1 MTGAYDDMAA
11 ELSRLQR
18 QIAQVGF
25 DLHDEALQDVT
36 ALRNDLMQFRGQ
48 LDSALAGSSDRY
60 KIVGRVDDF
69 LARVSKLDTDLRELA
84 VTGRRPPP
92 TSKPLFA
99 MLAESVDAHADA
111 GTVELVLGSDV
122 DAQDLTD
129 DERVTIVRVVESALA
144 NVRQHN
150 ADANAR
156 VTVRSLDGALE
167 VEVLDDGGGFDVE
180 ESRRRAAR
188 EQRLGLLGMEERMGS
203 VGGTLAVS
211 STPGGPTRVTL
222 RLARPGRRSSQL

>member
-48 LDSALAGSSDRY
+48 LDSALAGATDRY

-69 LARVSKLDTDLRELA
+69 LARVGKLDTDLRELA
-84 VTGRRPPP
+84 VTGRRPAPP
-92 TSKPLFA
+92 SKPLFA

-150 ADANAR
+150 AEANAR

-167 VEVLDDGGGFDVE
+167 VEVLDDGDGFDVE

-211 STPGGPTRVTL
+211 SRPGGPTCVTL
-222 RLARPGRRSSQL
+222 RLARPGRRSSQP